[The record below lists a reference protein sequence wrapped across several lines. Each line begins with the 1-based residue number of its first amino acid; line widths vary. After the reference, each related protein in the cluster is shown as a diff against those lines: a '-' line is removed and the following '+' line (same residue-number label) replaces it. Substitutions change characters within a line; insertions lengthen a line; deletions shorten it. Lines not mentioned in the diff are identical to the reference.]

1 MKKPTYEE
9 LEDCLAI
16 ALESLAMY
24 ADPDT
29 YFGIAFI
36 PDPPAGNFIYDFDLV
51 ENSDYDRPVAGKDA
65 REAFEKIKGI
75 FDDKYN
81 DWLKEKNY
89 LD

>member
-29 YFGIAFI
+29 YFGITFI
-36 PDPPAGNFIYDFDLV
+36 PDPPCGNFVYDFDLV
-51 ENSDYDRPVAGKDA
+51 EDPDYDRPVAGKDA

-75 FDDKYN
+75 FDDRYK
-81 DWLKEKNY
+81 DWLEEKIY